1 MKHWFSLLFH
11 PLCTCWIF
19 FLLNH
24 NDVPFILCISTSLNF
39 YIFNLM
45 YIILNRKNI
54 DIGRESVSLKPEKNL
69 YTLSF
74 DLEEVV

>member
-1 MKHWFSLLFH
+1 
-11 PLCTCWIF
+11 
-19 FLLNH
+19 
-24 NDVPFILCISTSLNF
+24 
-39 YIFNLM
+39 M

>member
-1 MKHWFSLLFH
+1 MHMLD
-11 PLCTCWIF
+11 F
-19 FLLNH
+19 FFVLNH
-24 NDVPFILCISTSLNF
+24 NDVPFILCILTSLNF

-45 YIILNRKNI
+45 CIILNRKNI